1 VDARVKVPS
10 DLKQWVPLSTDV
22 SAGQHVFVHLHEVI
36 RENANK
42 LYPGMRLTA
51 PALFRLTRD
60 AEVEIEE
67 GADQGLRELV
77 RQLGR
82 GGGKGPLKKAPEQ
95 VGGSAGVGG
104 VGHGDCRSMQPGSRG
119 WLPGGYLTCAMHP
132 RLHASARTLIACL
145 PAVGPSCPCRSTTA
159 SRRPA

>member
-1 VDARVKVPS
+1 MAALRRK
-10 DLKQWVPLSTDV
+10 LEEL
-22 SAGQHVFVHLHEVI
+22 
-36 RENANK
+36 RE
-42 LYPGMRLTA
+42 
-51 PALFRLTRD
+51 
-60 AEVEIEE
+60 
-67 GADQGLRELV
+67 LRELV

-82 GGGKGPLKKAPEQ
+82 GGGTGPLKQAPEQ

-104 VGHGDCRSMQPGSRG
+104 VGHGDCRSMQPGFRG